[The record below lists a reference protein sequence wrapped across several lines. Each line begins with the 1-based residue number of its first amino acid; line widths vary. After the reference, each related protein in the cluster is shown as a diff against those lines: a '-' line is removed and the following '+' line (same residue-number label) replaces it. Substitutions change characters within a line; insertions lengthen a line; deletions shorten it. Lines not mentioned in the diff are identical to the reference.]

1 MDYDSFDE
9 IPPGECEGCSLSVDA
24 DILKNGLCPE
34 CLLDLQEQENLEDAR
49 KAFDSIMNQVILA
62 KLECF
67 ALGVLES
74 AYRRIANEEQ
84 LLRIVDI
91 IKLRMSKQ
99 GE

>member
-1 MDYDSFDE
+1 VES
-9 IPPGECEGCSLSVDA
+9 

-74 AYRRIANEEQ
+74 AYRRTANEEQ